1 MFSKHNIKPPNQI
14 LFIINTLEMEVK
26 NTINNETASEKLISN
41 ELLWRWFGKVMRTVS
56 TNDKPMRFAGVEVQ

>member
-41 ELLWRWFGKVMRTVS
+41 ELL
-56 TNDKPMRFAGVEVQ
+56 